1 MTENRRTLRLNV
13 MFGFIITAAVVA
25 IEYSYGYS
33 LLRLLSDG
41 FFVSTVMLLG
51 MAGLAA
57 ARNAGMF
64 DIMGFSIRT
73 LMGVVIPGSRVGDPH
88 DGETLLAYKER
99 KAENRKS
106 PKSMLLAGL
115 VHAAIMVVVLTI
127 YLLTE

>member
-1 MTENRRTLRLNV
+1 MTENRRALALNV
-13 MFGFIITAAVVA
+13 LLGFIIAAAVVA
-25 IEYSYGYS
+25 IEYSYGYT

-41 FFVSTVMLLG
+41 FFTSTVLLLG
-51 MAGLAA
+51 MGGLTA

-64 DIMGFSIRT
+64 DIMGFSVRSIV
-73 LMGVVIPGSRVGDPH
+73 GIVIPGSRIGDPH
-88 DGETLLAYKER
+88 DGETLLEYKER

-115 VHAAIMVVVLTI
+115 VHATIMVVVLTI

>member
-1 MTENRRTLRLNV
+1 MTENRRALALNV
-13 MFGFIITAAVVA
+13 LLGFIIAAAVVA
-25 IEYSYGYS
+25 IEYSYGYT

-41 FFVSTVMLLG
+41 FFTSTVLLLG
-51 MAGLAA
+51 MGGLTA

-64 DIMGFSIRT
+64 DIMGFSVRSIV
-73 LMGVVIPGSRVGDPH
+73 GIVIPGSRIGDPH
-88 DGETLLAYKER
+88 DGETLLEYKER

>member
-1 MTENRRTLRLNV
+1 

-64 DIMGFSIRT
+64 DIMGFSVRSFI
-73 LMGVVIPGSRVGDPH
+73 GIVVPGSRVGDPH
-88 DGETLLAYKER
+88 DGETLLEYKER
-99 KAENRKS
+99 KAESRKS
-106 PKSMLLAGL
+106 PKPMLQAGL
-115 VHAAIMVVVLTI
+115 VHGLIMALVLTI

>member
-1 MTENRRTLRLNV
+1 

-88 DGETLLAYKER
+88 DGETLLDYKER

-106 PKSMLLAGL
+106 PKPMLLAGL
-115 VHAAIMVVVLTI
+115 VHAAIMVVVLVI

>member
-1 MTENRRTLRLNV
+1 MTEYRRALALNV
-13 MFGFIITAAVVA
+13 LLGFIIAAAVVA
-25 IEYSYGYS
+25 IEYSYGYT

-41 FFVSTVMLLG
+41 FFTSTVLLLG
-51 MAGLAA
+51 MGGLTA

-64 DIMGFSIRT
+64 DIMGFSVRSIV
-73 LMGVVIPGSRVGDPH
+73 GIVIPGSRIGDPH
-88 DGETLLAYKER
+88 DGETLLEYKER

-106 PKSMLLAGL
+106 PKSILLAGL

>member
-106 PKSMLLAGL
+106 PKPMLLAGL
-115 VHAAIMVVVLTI
+115 VHAAIMVVVLVI

>member
-1 MTENRRTLRLNV
+1 MTENRRALALNV
-13 MFGFIITAAVVA
+13 LLGFIIAAAVVA
-25 IEYSYGYS
+25 IEYSYGYT

-41 FFVSTVMLLG
+41 FFTSTVLLLG
-51 MAGLAA
+51 MGGLTA

-64 DIMGFSIRT
+64 DIMGFSVRSIV
-73 LMGVVIPGSRVGDPH
+73 GIVIPGSRIGDPH
-88 DGETLLAYKER
+88 DGETLLEYKER

-106 PKSMLLAGL
+106 PKSRLLAGL

>member
-1 MTENRRTLRLNV
+1 MTENRRALVLNV
-13 MFGFIITAAVVA
+13 LLGFIIAAAVVA
-25 IEYSYGYS
+25 IEYSYGYT

-41 FFVSTVMLLG
+41 FFTSTVLLLG
-51 MAGLAA
+51 MGGLTA

-64 DIMGFSIRT
+64 DIMGFSVRSIV
-73 LMGVVIPGSRVGDPH
+73 GIVIPGSRIGDPH
-88 DGETLLAYKER
+88 DGETLLEYKER

-106 PKSMLLAGL
+106 PKSILLAGL

>member
-1 MTENRRTLRLNV
+1 MTENRRALALNV
-13 MFGFIITAAVVA
+13 LLGFIIAAAVVA
-25 IEYSYGYS
+25 IEYSYGYT

-41 FFVSTVMLLG
+41 FFTSTVLLMG
-51 MAGLAA
+51 MGGLTA

-64 DIMGFSIRT
+64 DIMGFSVRSIV
-73 LMGVVIPGSRVGDPH
+73 GIVIPGSRIGDPH
-88 DGETLLAYKER
+88 DGETLLEYKER

-115 VHAAIMVVVLTI
+115 VHATIMVVVLTI

>member
-1 MTENRRTLRLNV
+1 MTENRRALALNV
-13 MFGFIITAAVVA
+13 LLGFIIAAAVVA
-25 IEYSYGYS
+25 IEHSYGYT

-41 FFVSTVMLLG
+41 FFTSTVLLLG
-51 MAGLAA
+51 MGGLTA

-64 DIMGFSIRT
+64 DIMGFSVRSIV
-73 LMGVVIPGSRVGDPH
+73 GIVIPGSRIGDPH
-88 DGETLLAYKER
+88 DGETLLEYKER

>member
-106 PKSMLLAGL
+106 PKPMLLAGL

>member
-1 MTENRRTLRLNV
+1 MTENRRALALNV
-13 MFGFIITAAVVA
+13 LLGFIIAAAVVA
-25 IEYSYGYS
+25 IEYSYGYT

-41 FFVSTVMLLG
+41 FFTSTVLLLG
-51 MAGLAA
+51 MGGLTA

-64 DIMGFSIRT
+64 DIMGFSVRSIV
-73 LMGVVIPGSRVGDPH
+73 GIVIPGSRIGDPH
-88 DGETLLAYKER
+88 DGETLLEYKER

-106 PKSMLLAGL
+106 PKSILLAGL

>member
-1 MTENRRTLRLNV
+1 

-106 PKSMLLAGL
+106 PKPMLLAGL